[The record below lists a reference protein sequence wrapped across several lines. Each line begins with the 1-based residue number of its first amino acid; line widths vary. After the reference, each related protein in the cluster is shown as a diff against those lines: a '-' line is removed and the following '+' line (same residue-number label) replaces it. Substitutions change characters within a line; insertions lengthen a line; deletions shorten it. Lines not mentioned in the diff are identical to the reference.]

1 MTVESVLNKGRVL
14 ATAKSS
20 SKDILPGASTMSFIS
35 RTRQGNNSVRSSGND
50 QQQSAILITDAKSG
64 SYNLKNPSKGPV
76 NDYASTFEISGGGG
90 GANAATLASKSEYLR
105 NKTQKRTNI
114 ISLKPEV
121 AGMTDKR
128 IAENNFNSDIENHRS
143 V

>member
-1 MTVESVLNKGRVL
+1 M
-14 ATAKSS
+14 
-20 SKDILPGASTMSFIS
+20 
-35 RTRQGNNSVRSSGND
+35 
-50 QQQSAILITDAKSG
+50 
-64 SYNLKNPSKGPV
+64 

-90 GANAATLASKSEYLR
+90 GANAATLASKTEYLR

-114 ISLKPEV
+114 INLKPEV

-128 IAENNFNSDIENHRS
+128 IAESNFNSDIENHRS

>member
-1 MTVESVLNKGRVL
+1 MTVESVLNKSRIL
-14 ATAKSS
+14 HTAKSS

-35 RTRQGNNSVRSSGND
+35 RTRQQGNNSVRSNND
-50 QQQSAILITDAKSG
+50 QKSAILITDAKSG
-64 SYNLKNPSKGPV
+64 SYNLKMPSKGPV

-90 GANAATLASKSEYLR
+90 GAAATLASKAEYLR

-128 IAENNFNSDIENHRS
+128 IAESNFYNDIEKHRS